1 MVKKLKFLILMQI
14 LKMKNKIKIII
25 ENQKQMNDLEKQN
38 NKLSRLK
45 NEL

>member
-1 MVKKLKFLILMQI
+1 MPI
-14 LKMKNKIKIII
+14 LKMINKIKIII

>member
-14 LKMKNKIKIII
+14 LKMINKIKIII

>member
-1 MVKKLKFLILMQI
+1 MQI
-14 LKMKNKIKIII
+14 LKMINKIKIII